1 MYYDYRDLAAAATL
15 KKIRKKIAGVVLED
29 DTFHRACAPVIS
41 YFVQNKTALLHVDD
55 DINQHVD
62 DIIAF
67 SQNSHMLTSHVV
79 VGAVYPVVAKALINL
94 PADEAKYLA
103 NYTWDILLG
112 SQGKIDYR
120 HCKIVAG
127 FAGQFFSHLR
137 SEVVDICPNTAEL
150 SLGVLG
156 PSPRKSFP
164 MSAEIAQQHRAMI
177 ELKLSTNNI
186 QPVFVDGLG
195 EFYIHGS
202 RAACLID
209 SPSQDASSTAH
220 LDTLRGATSEDIYL
234 QLAQVL
240 GKQGK
245 FILTRTNTGASS
257 AQANQKWEKLQH
269 HEKIESVVAF
279 DSYYQGKARKF
290 IIIVIDNTPAA
301 ADSTVYINITANPAL
316 ASLDAIERT
325 ILAASIYLMWL
336 GVPVDPDKYTPR
348 IATILNSQ
356 FKTGYRDVDGLCKQV
371 SRHEQTL
378 RNTFRVSQHVD
389 FAAADHNRIDV
400 NGDEIVALIDTE
412 KPRSIYVIGNNGAG
426 KSLLLGDIANKLL
439 QQKTRTVGITLSQSN
454 RFPRV
459 TEKNQE
465 YYKTY
470 GSSYLSARS
479 KFRKTEIILTALD
492 TIFRDQLKIDALIE
506 CLGMLKFR
514 PQMYL
519 APRAHSKSERM
530 AHESDAMIALSID
543 AAENRI
549 ELDQIHLEI
558 YTLALSKDT
567 DGKEGEEVKDNRYLL
582 FTDLSSGEQNILL
595 LLAHIIE
602 TAREDKHTIVL
613 LDEPEVSLHVSWQQ
627 ILPKILNTLA
637 ERLSLSFVTAT
648 HAPVLITNAPQ
659 KNTPCYVVEAGKLIP
674 ISPDRRH
681 SVETILV
688 AGFNTY
694 TPHNREVYERCAQ
707 LVAAVIKLQN
717 KETTPPDFNFES
729 ALKELKTLKNTMDSS
744 DMDHQDSR
752 FQRDQE
758 LINTAHS
765 AISSVHEE
773 VASNG

>member
-15 KKIRKKIAGVVLED
+15 KKIRKQVTGVALED
-29 DTFHRACAPVIS
+29 ETFHLACAPVIS
-41 YFVQNKTALLHVDD
+41 YLVQNKKKLVHFDD

-62 DIIAF
+62 DIIGF
-67 SQNSHMLTSHVV
+67 SRNAHLLTSDMMVN
-79 VGAVYPVVAKALINL
+79 AVYPAVAKALINL

-103 NYTWDILLG
+103 NYVWDILLS

-137 SEVVDICPNTAEL
+137 NEVVDVFPNTAEL

-156 PSPRKSFP
+156 PAPRKSFP

-177 ELKLSTNNI
+177 ELKLTTNNI
-186 QPVFVDGLG
+186 RPVFVDGLG
-195 EFYIHGS
+195 AFHIYGS

-220 LDTLRGATSEDIYL
+220 LDSLRSATSEDIYF
-234 QLAQVL
+234 QLSQVL

-245 FILTRTNTGASS
+245 FILTRTNTGATS
-257 AQANQKWEKLQH
+257 AQANQRWEKLQD

-290 IIIVIDNTPAA
+290 VIVVIDNTRAA
-301 ADSTVYINITANPAL
+301 ADSTVYINVTANPAL

-336 GVPVDPDKYTPR
+336 GVPVEPDKCTPR

-356 FKTGYRDVDGLCKQV
+356 FKTGYRDVDGLCKRV
-371 SRHEQTL
+371 SRREQTL

-389 FAAADHNRIDV
+389 FGAADHNRIDV
-400 NGDEIVALIDTE
+400 NGDEIVALIAAE
-412 KPRSIYVIGNNGAG
+412 KRRCTYVIGNNGAG

-439 QQKTRTVGITLSQSN
+439 KQKTRTVGITLSQSN
-454 RFPRV
+454 RFPKV
-459 TEKNQE
+459 TDKNREHYQ
-465 YYKTY
+465 TC
-470 GSSYLSARS
+470 GSNYLSARS
-479 KFRKTEIILTALD
+479 KFRKSEIILAALE
-492 TIFRDQLKIDALIE
+492 TIFRDQVKIDALIE
-506 CLGMLKFR
+506 CLGLLKFR
-514 PQMYL
+514 AQMYL

-530 AHESDAMIALSID
+530 AHESDAMIALSVD
-543 AAENRI
+543 ATENSI

-567 DGKEGEEVKDNRYLL
+567 DDKEVKDNRYLL

-602 TAREDKHTIVL
+602 TAREDEHTIVL

-627 ILPKILNTLA
+627 TLPRILNTLA

-648 HAPVLITNAPQ
+648 HAPVLITNAP
-659 KNTPCYVVEAGKLIP
+659 KKDTPCYVLEAGKLIP
-674 ISPDRRH
+674 IAPERRH

-729 ALKELKTLKNTMDSS
+729 ALEQLKTLKSTMDSS
-744 DMDHQDSR
+744 DMDQQDSR
-752 FQRDQE
+752 FQRDLE
-758 LINTAHS
+758 LINTARS
-765 AISSVHEE
+765 AISSVQEE